1 LFVSAA
7 EKFGDEMLLD
17 EPAALL
23 PDVEGRVEDEDDE
36 DGVLDVSVELLP
48 DADGVDEDVD
58 GLVEDGLLEDEEED
72 CATANVDSAK
82 STAALVMPRVLLIG

>member
-1 LFVSAA
+1 MSAA

-36 DGVLDVSVELLP
+36 DGVLDVSVE
-48 DADGVDEDVD
+48 
-58 GLVEDGLLEDEEED
+58 DGLLEDEEED

-82 STAALVMPRVLLIG
+82 STAALVMPRVLLMDEASGGG

>member
-1 LFVSAA
+1 MSAA

-48 DADGVDEDVD
+48 DADGVEEVD